1 MYTVT
6 LDIIP
11 RSNHVFSY
19 KDVSKR
25 NSVIDCKKIKLW
37 IKKQGRPIIINISDF
52 SNIYS
57 KHTCGDRNLQFIFPI
72 RGYPR
77 IVY

>member
-11 RSNHVFSY
+11 SLKHGYSH
-19 KDVSKR
+19 KEISKGNR
-25 NSVIDCKKIKLW
+25 LTMNW
-37 IKKQGRPIIINISDF
+37 KQSIPIIINISDF
-52 SNIYS
+52 LNVDS
-57 KHTCGDRNLQFIFPI
+57 KHICGDRNLQFIFPI